1 MQSETWPPAFSSTA
15 SARFSPVQFAAVRTG
30 SQGQR
35 TTFPISTPIRRSS
48 SVLSL
53 RTRHHLIDCIPA
65 KADGVRRAH
74 LKPVVPAVPNI
85 FSQKPRVSKTA
96 AKAKADPT
104 LSSTPKPGVG
114 ADAAVDASHGILAA
128 VETGV
133 DVEEPAEAS
142 PIDGSNTELEMTTNE
157 HPPTPPVVESEAG
170 VNANAAEQVQLVHV
184 QPVPASLAAAADF
197 QSTGAGTFFHGSQAS
212 GPGSDLGQMQYGML
226 NGNGAVAHPGSIHPT
241 LPPPGANVHMPH
253 PHMPPPPAM
262 VPSPAF
268 LHVRV
273 QEETLQYMCG
283 VYSDATFSDCQ
294 LELRLP
300 KPGQGLD
307 QGLRGDDKTLRM
319 ALHRVMIARSP
330 RLLDILR
337 NDPTVRDG
345 IIRLDLMD
353 DFMRMDAFEFT
364 IRTLYGWDFGQGF
377 VLPSYRQVHNIRE
390 DFDLAL
396 GYVAAA
402 RFLQLRAVLD
412 VALQHAVHL
421 LNWETLNHAFRFAFP
436 DVQNPARRNETPE
449 SELLSHILVFVMR
462 NITADFVLDTGA
474 NDESFAR
481 LPISEQAALD
491 EPLASPTRSQAMNGT
506 FGKAAPMLGLLG
518 PATNPRLSEIKF
530 GAFSPAKNEVR
541 KESKVAAPARQRE
554 PSAHDT
560 ALSQV
565 LLNLP
570 FDLLKHVLEHPDLG
584 KASPG
589 FTSQVRLGIISDIVA
604 EREARRLRALDK
616 ENIKCGFLQG
626 IVEES
631 MQPLPVTSE
640 VHFLVNNMGFKEEV
654 FPGDVPYLV
663 HNWTGGDATSNCS

>member
-1 MQSETWPPAFSSTA
+1 MALSSGPRPPNGNIIFGGFHDHDSVASSPTQIVDREPSATPHFVPCHPNMFPPVDRFGRPYAMSPLAAGFPPAAT
-15 SARFSPVQFAAVRTG
+15 
-30 SQGQR
+30 
-35 TTFPISTPIRRSS
+35 
-48 SVLSL
+48 
-53 RTRHHLIDCIPA
+53 
-65 KADGVRRAH
+65 
-74 LKPVVPAVPNI
+74 
-85 FSQKPRVSKTA
+85 
-96 AKAKADPT
+96 DP
-104 LSSTPKPGVG
+104 
-114 ADAAVDASHGILAA
+114 HG
-128 VETGV
+128 
-133 DVEEPAEAS
+133 
-142 PIDGSNTELEMTTNE
+142 
-157 HPPTPPVVESEAG
+157 PPTPHS
-170 VNANAAEQVQLVHV
+170 
-184 QPVPASLAAAADF
+184 
-197 QSTGAGTFFHGSQAS
+197 FHGSQAS